1 MKQFF
6 TFAWA
11 LFVSSVMAQETPAP
25 AQTKPVW
32 ITNATLHLGNGKVI
46 ENGVIGFSQG
56 KITYVG
62 NGSEIKINRT
72 ESEII
77 DGQGKHVY
85 PGLIALDTYIGLNE
99 IESISA
105 TVDHEET
112 GSVNPN
118 VRALIAFNTDSRVT
132 PTVRSNGVLL
142 AQVTPTGGMISG
154 SSSVVQL
161 DGWNWEDAAY
171 RTDDAIH
178 LNWPNM
184 DPVQAWW
191 AGSVE
196 DQQKQTKE
204 QLMQMEQF
212 FAEAKAYHE
221 STNRPY
227 NARFEGMKAVISGK
241 QALFIHVSQ
250 AKGMVAAVNFAEK
263 WGIRPVLVGGEDALL
278 VKEFLLEHKVAVVVK
293 ETHRLPR
300 REDDPVDEPY
310 TFPAR
315 LKSAGIPFAFAG
327 KGGWAGRNLAYESGT
342 AAAHGLGKEAALQS
356 VTLTAAEI
364 LGIEK
369 RTGSL
374 ELGKDANLFLCE
386 GDALNMS
393 TSNLQRA
400 WIQGR
405 SISLE
410 SKQTRLYE
418 KFQRKNKE

>member
-1 MKQFF
+1 MKQFL

-11 LFVSSVMAQETPAP
+11 LFAATAMAQETPAP
-25 AQTKPVW
+25 AQSKSVW

-46 ENGVIGFSQG
+46 ENGMIGFTQG
-56 KITYVG
+56 KINYVG
-62 NGSEIKINRT
+62 TGAEIKINRA

-99 IESISA
+99 IESIQA
-105 TVDHEET
+105 TIDHEET

-118 VRALIAFNTDSRVT
+118 VRALIAFNTDSRVN

-142 AQVTPTGGMISG
+142 AQVTPTGGMFSG
-154 SSSVVQL
+154 SSSVVQM
-161 DGWNWEDAAY
+161 DAWNWEDAAY

-184 DPVQAWW
+184 DPVQARW

-196 DQQKQTKE
+196 DQQKQTQE
-204 QLMQMEQF
+204 QLMQMVQF

-227 NARFEGMKAVISGK
+227 NARFEGMKAVLSGK

-263 WGIRPVLVGGEDALL
+263 WGIRPVLVGAEDALL
-278 VKEFLLEHKVAVVVK
+278 VKEFLLEHKIAIVVK

-315 LKSAGIPFAFAG
+315 LKTAGIPFAFAG

-374 ELGKDANLFLCE
+374 EMGKDANLFLCQ

-410 SKQTRLYE
+410 TKQTRLYE
-418 KFQRKNKE
+418 KFQRKIKE